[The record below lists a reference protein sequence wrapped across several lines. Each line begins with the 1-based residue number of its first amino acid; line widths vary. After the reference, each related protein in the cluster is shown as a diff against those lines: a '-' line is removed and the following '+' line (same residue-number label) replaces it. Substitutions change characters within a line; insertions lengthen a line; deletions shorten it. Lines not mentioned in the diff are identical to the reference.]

1 MFYRIWCQFARQ
13 TAASLIMSIELPFH
27 APVFDWR
34 ITGLLRTTNHLRFT
48 CPSMPISPN
57 GRAFAFDPV
66 SSIQMPS
73 CRILAICGSLDLCP
87 IAPLVIFHIACYGR
101 ICSPELT
108 NTTCEKPLFPLR
120 FISRGSRGLATFSQ
134 SFDNVTMSVCWLVSR
149 LSTSPPT
156 CLCPSRLQVFP
167 WIVTSSRTTW
177 SPLARY
183 PIILFY

>member
-1 MFYRIWCQFARQ
+1 MLYRIWCQFARQ

-87 IAPLVIFHIACYGR
+87 IAPLVIFHITCYGR
-101 ICSPELT
+101 ICPPELT
-108 NTTCEKPLFPLR
+108 NTTCEIPLFPLR
-120 FISRGSRGLATFSQ
+120 FISRGSRGLATFRNPSTTSLCQ
-134 SFDNVTMSVCWLVSR
+134 SADWSVDLALLR
-149 LSTSPPT
+149 HP
-156 CLCPSRLQVFP
+156 VF
-167 WIVTSSRTTW
+167 ILLDYKSSRG
-177 SPLARY
+177 S
-183 PIILFY
+183 